1 MIRILVLLL
10 LAGCAGAGQF
20 APDFQYVPVSAGD
33 YEIAT
38 WRRITDPVAPVH
50 IYIEGDGNS
59 FNSRG
64 RPTCDPTPHGRTVR
78 DMVARDTSPNVV
90 YIARPCQYVMTGACN
105 AHDWTDGR
113 FSSRVI
119 DAMTDVVRDVAGARP
134 VALVGYS
141 GGALVSGLIVTRAPD
156 INVEKWITVAGVLN
170 HADWTAHFGD
180 SPLYTSLNL
189 DKLPNVPQ
197 AHYIAEHDRV
207 VPEQLSRKW
216 TGGAVQTVPGATH
229 TNMRNLQI
237 NFDK

>member
-20 APDFQYVPVSAGD
+20 SPEFQYVPVPTGD

-50 IYIEGDGNS
+50 VYIEGDGYS

-64 RPTCDPTPHGRTVR
+64 RPTCDPTPRARTVR
-78 DMVARDTSPNVV
+78 NMAARDPSPNVV
-90 YIARPCQYVMTGACN
+90 YIARPCQYVMSAACTS
-105 AHDWTDGR
+105 HDWTDGR
-113 FSSRVI
+113 FSARVI
-119 DAMTDVVRDVAGARP
+119 DAMTAAVRDAVGTRP

-141 GGALVSGLIVTRAPD
+141 GGALVSGLIIERTPD
-156 INVEKWITVAGVLN
+156 INIEKWITVAGVLN

-189 DKLPNVPQ
+189 NKLPAVPQ
-197 AHYIAEHDRV
+197 VHYIAEQDRV
-207 VPEQLSRKW
+207 VPRKLSEKW
-216 TGGAVQTVPGATH
+216 TGGAVTVVPGATH
-229 TNMRNLQI
+229 GDMPDLQI
-237 NFDK
+237 DFDK